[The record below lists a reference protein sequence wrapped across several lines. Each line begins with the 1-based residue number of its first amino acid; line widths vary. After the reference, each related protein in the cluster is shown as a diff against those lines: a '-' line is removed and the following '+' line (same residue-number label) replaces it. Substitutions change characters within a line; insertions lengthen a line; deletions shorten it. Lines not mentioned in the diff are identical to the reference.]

1 MLLEQ
6 LLKELRGIR
15 DDALKALKGAS
26 TEADVEAVKNRT
38 LGRNG
43 AITALSPKM
52 GEVPRESKREAG
64 IEFNEAKNAIKEALD
79 AAREQLAGR
88 KSESEAAVDVTLPG
102 RIWAL
107 GRKHPVS
114 QTIDECCAIFRRMGF
129 IAVTGPELEDVWH
142 NFDALNAPENH
153 PSRDP
158 SDTFYL
164 PDGRLLRTQTSPVQ
178 IRTMMEAGKP
188 PVRIVSPGRCYRR
201 DTPDATHGV
210 HFHQIE
216 GLYVDRGVSL
226 ADLKS
231 TMMKFAQ
238 EFFGSNMKVRMRPHF
253 FPFTEPSVECDF
265 SCVMCGG
272 KGCRVCK
279 NSGWLEIAGAG
290 MVNPQVLRNVNF
302 DPDEVQGFAFG
313 FGLERLTM
321 LKRRISDLRIF
332 SDNDLRFL
340 KQF

>member
-1 MLLEQ
+1 MLED
-6 LLKELRGIR
+6 LLKQLQEISAAAAADLE
-15 DDALKALKGAS
+15 AAK

-38 LGRNG
+38 LGRSG
-43 AITALSPKM
+43 AITALSPMM
-52 GEVPRESKREAG
+52 GKLPNESKRDAG
-64 IEFNEAKNAIKEALD
+64 KAFNEAKTAIQNALN
-79 AAREQLAGR
+79 AARERLENTVDEKDR
-88 KSESEAAVDVTLPG
+88 LDVTLPG
-102 RIWAL
+102 RRWAI
-107 GRKHPVS
+107 GGKHPVS
-114 QTIDECCAIFRRMGF
+114 KTIEEACAIFRRMGF

-142 NFDALNAPENH
+142 NFDALNAPLTH

-158 SDTFYL
+158 QDTFYL
-164 PDGRLLRTQTSPVQ
+164 PDGRLLRTQTSAVQ
-178 IRTMMEAGKP
+178 IRTMMSRKP

-216 GLYVDRGVSL
+216 GLYIDKQVSL

-231 TMMKFAQ
+231 TLMTFAS
-238 EFFGSNMKVRMRPHF
+238 EYFGREIEVRMRPSF

-272 KGCRVCK
+272 KGCNVCK

-290 MVNPQVLRNVNF
+290 MVNPKVLENVGY
-302 DPDEVQGFAFG
+302 DPKEVQGYAFG

-321 LKRRISDLRIF
+321 IKHRINDLRLF
-332 SDNDLRFL
+332 SDNDVRFL
-340 KQF
+340 HQF

>member
-1 MLLEQ
+1 MLED
-6 LLKELRGIR
+6 LLKQLQEISAAAAADLE
-15 DDALKALKGAS
+15 AAK

-38 LGRNG
+38 LGRSG
-43 AITALSPKM
+43 AITALSPMM
-52 GEVPRESKREAG
+52 GKLPNESKRDAG
-64 IEFNEAKNAIKEALD
+64 KAFNEAKTAIQNALN
-79 AAREQLAGR
+79 AARERLENTVDEKDR
-88 KSESEAAVDVTLPG
+88 LDVTLPG
-102 RIWAL
+102 RRWAI
-107 GRKHPVS
+107 GGKHPVS
-114 QTIDECCAIFRRMGF
+114 KTIEEACAIFRRMGF

-142 NFDALNAPENH
+142 NFDALNAPLTH

-158 SDTFYL
+158 QDTFYL
-164 PDGRLLRTQTSPVQ
+164 PDGRLLRTQTSAVQ
-178 IRTMMEAGKP
+178 IRTMMSRKP

-216 GLYVDRGVSL
+216 GLYIDKQVSL

-231 TMMKFAQ
+231 TLMTFAS
-238 EFFGSNMKVRMRPHF
+238 EYFGREIEVRMRPSF

-272 KGCRVCK
+272 KGCNVCK

-290 MVNPQVLRNVNF
+290 MVNPKVLENVGYH
-302 DPDEVQGFAFG
+302 PKEVQGYAFG

-321 LKRRISDLRIF
+321 IKHRINDLRLF
-332 SDNDLRFL
+332 SDNDVRFL
-340 KQF
+340 HQF

>member
-6 LLKELRGIR
+6 LLKELRSIR
-15 DDALKALKGAS
+15 DDALNALKKAS

-43 AITALSPKM
+43 AITALSPQM
-52 GEVPRESKREAG
+52 SAVPREGKREAG
-64 IEFNEAKNAIKEALD
+64 IEFNDVKNAIKAALD
-79 AAREQLAGR
+79 AAREHLAER
-88 KSESEAAVDVTLPG
+88 KSESETAVDVTLPG

-142 NFDALNAPENH
+142 NFDALNAPDNH

-188 PVRIVSPGRCYRR
+188 PVRVVSPGRCYRR